1 MPLLRSGRCPEEI
14 TIRHWPPWRY
24 SCVIINSVFFETI
37 IESASEPRDRAR
49 FSREM
54 CASDQTQPNLRQQ
67 AIPAGRL
74 LYFPADI
81 LIQRLL

>member
-1 MPLLRSGRCPEEI
+1 MERVKTVPESNVFI
-14 TIRHWPPWRY
+14 
-24 SCVIINSVFFETI
+24 SFGINRMFFETI
-37 IESASEPRDRAR
+37 IESASEPRCAR
-49 FSREM
+49 FSSEM